1 MLRLTQAA
9 VVFVSVLSPFVIG
22 GVTDTPA
29 QTVSSSTTTPTDPS
43 VKSAAV
49 ALNYCRAAF
58 HRIRQQPTKAVLY
71 QEQEKILNNLNLT
84 SVSEPEVIAL
94 YTSVLDEI
102 NQIGVADH
110 ERKLLKQSYRSA
122 VRRNFT
128 WNTIAF
134 STDLATAQFGSAVK
148 TGASSWWDYRT
159 TTVNH
164 ELDILKVDKQRLT
177 TVMSKSSQFLDT
189 FWRLAQKKQIPD
201 RWLVRGDD
209 LDALDKA
216 VREPDPQ
223 VRLRVLKRMASYM
236 EAYPPYWYYLGR
248 TQQELGNLND
258 AVAVYDQ
265 LVQLGDR
272 HFRKDDMLAT
282 GLANKAAIQEFQ
294 GQSDAAVT
302 ASKALEYSTDVWEAN
317 LVCARVL
324 QRHRQ
329 FADAEDAVLRN
340 LDVGLETDQSRT
352 FLVSVYYYS
361 EDRLKLVRILND
373 PQFVGLPTPIL
384 IRCAALLGPD
394 LTPPHVLQAVAS
406 SIQAQ
411 PRVSFGPDE
420 VVLYASDAWQLPL
433 AKMTAH
439 LNGKELTPARVV
451 SMNGGHELHLT
462 AKKDFGSPLGGANN
476 GWKLDIDL
484 AYPDSTAVSLKMAV
498 DEDSSRSGTSRI
510 TAFRGSAAPT
520 LRLSSV
526 DVGDKRVSLSGVRSA
541 DLERTVP
548 VPTSTEPAGTLVPAL
563 MPIESDPAS
572 E

>member
-1 MLRLTQAA
+1 VTRLSHLAA
-9 VVFVSVLSPFVIG
+9 VILCVSLAAAPVRAE
-22 GVTDTPA
+22 DTPA
-29 QTVSSSTTTPTDPS
+29 QTVSASTATPTDPS

-58 HRIRQQPTKAVLY
+58 HRIRQMPTRTVLY

-84 SVSEPEVIAL
+84 AISEPEVIAL

-110 ERKLLKQSYRSA
+110 ERRILKQSYRSA

-128 WNTIAF
+128 WNAIAF

-159 TTVNH
+159 TTNTH
-164 ELDILKVDKQRLT
+164 ESDILKVDKQRLNS
-177 TVMSKSSQFLDT
+177 VMTKSSQFLDT
-189 FWRLAQKKQIPD
+189 FWKLAQKKQIPD
-201 RWLVRGDD
+201 RWLIRGDD

-223 VRLRVLKRMASYM
+223 VRLRVLRRMAPFM

-248 TQQELGNLND
+248 TQQELGNLDD
-258 AVAVYDQ
+258 AMSVYDQ

-282 GLANKAAIQEFQ
+282 GLANKAAIQEYL
-294 GQSDAAVT
+294 GQTDAAIT
-302 ASKALEYSTDVWEAN
+302 ASKALNYSTDVWEAN

-352 FLVSVYYYS
+352 FLVSVYYYA
-361 EDRLKLVRILND
+361 EDRVKLARTLND
-373 PQFVGLPTPIL
+373 PQFAGLPTPVL

-394 LTPPHVLQAVAS
+394 VTPPHVLQAVAS
-406 SIQAQ
+406 SINAQ

-420 VVLYASDAWQLPL
+420 VVLHASDAWQLPL
-433 AKMTAH
+433 AKMTAR
-439 LNGKELTPARVV
+439 LNGKELTPAHVV
-451 SMNGGHELHLT
+451 SMNGGHELHLKSK
-462 AKKDFGSPLGGANN
+462 ADFGSPIAGSNSKLN
-476 GWKLDIDL
+476 LDIDL
-484 AYPDSTAVSLKMAV
+484 SYPDTTAISLKMNL
-498 DEDSSRSGTSRI
+498 DDDSSRQSSSRM
-510 TAFRGSAAPT
+510 TAFRGPATPT

-526 DVGDKRVSLSGVRSA
+526 DVGDKRVSLAGVRSA
-541 DLERTVP
+541 DLERSVP
-548 VPTSTEPAGTLVPAL
+548 VPTSTESAGTLVPAL

-572 E
+572 D